1 MEFNTVEELINDIAE
16 GKMVILLDDEDR
28 ENEGDLVCAAEL
40 VSPDIVNFMASKGK
54 GLICLTL
61 TSDKCA
67 HLDLPMMTEKNKANH
82 GTAFTVSIEAASGIT
97 TGISAAD
104 RSHTIK
110 TAVAKNSKSND
121 IVQPGHIFP
130 LKAMDGGVL
139 NRAGHTEAACDLSKL
154 AGLEPAGVIC
164 EIMNDDGTMARRD
177 DLMQFAQEHKL
188 KIGSIADL
196 IQYRA
201 VKEKS
206 VKKEYERTVEIRGNT
221 FNLTAW
227 RDSIFNNLHISFTKG
242 DIHSNKA
249 PLVRVHAP
257 NLVHDLIGIN
267 EFGSRLSFEDAID
280 RIAEE
285 DSGILLL
292 IGNQESPDQLLGN
305 LKGSKEKWVPD
316 TRVSGVG
323 SQILRELGLSKIRL
337 LAAPLKYPSLS
348 GFDLEVIGFEK

>member
-1 MEFNTVEELINDIAE
+1 MEFNTVEELIKDIAD

-61 TSDKCA
+61 TSNKCS

-110 TAVAKNSKSND
+110 TAVAKNSKPND

-177 DLMQFAQEHKL
+177 DLMQFAKEHKL

-227 RDSIFNNLHISFTKG
+227 RDSIFNNLHISFARG
-242 DIHSNKA
+242 DIHNSKA

-280 RIAEE
+280 RIAKE
-285 DSGILLL
+285 DSAILLL

>member
-1 MEFNTVEELINDIAE
+1 
-16 GKMVILLDDEDR
+16 
-28 ENEGDLVCAAEL
+28 
-40 VSPDIVNFMASKGK
+40 
-54 GLICLTL
+54 
-61 TSDKCA
+61 
-67 HLDLPMMTEKNKANH
+67 
-82 GTAFTVSIEAASGIT
+82 
-97 TGISAAD
+97 
-104 RSHTIK
+104 
-110 TAVAKNSKSND
+110 
-121 IVQPGHIFP
+121 
-130 LKAMDGGVL
+130 VL

-177 DLMQFAQEHKL
+177 DLMQFAKQYKL

-227 RDSIFNNLHISFTKG
+227 RDSIFNNLHISFAKG

-257 NLVHDLIGIN
+257 NLVHDLIGLN

>member
-1 MEFNTVEELINDIAE
+1 MKFNTVEELIQDIAV

-40 VSPDIVNFMASKGK
+40 VTPDIVNFMASKGK

-67 HLDLPMMTEKNKANH
+67 HLDLPMMTDKNKANH
-82 GTAFTVSIEAASGIT
+82 GTAFTVSIEAASGIS

-110 TAVAKNSKSND
+110 TAVAKNSNSSD

-177 DLMQFAQEHKL
+177 DLMQFAKQYKL

-227 RDSIFNNLHISFTKG
+227 RDSIFNNLHISFAKG
-242 DIHSNKA
+242 DIHSNTA

-257 NLVHDLIGIN
+257 NLVHDLIGLN